1 MDLWWR
7 VRDST
12 SPPHEIS
19 RISQVWPCLRRPR
32 TAPQSGFASI
42 GVNGFRRSET
52 ASDRRGEAA
61 PGCQVHLLRLLP
73 FLFGGHRQLA
83 LENLALRH
91 QLAVYKRTVTRPRL
105 CRTDRFFWVTLARV
119 WAGWRQPLAIVT
131 PDTVLRWQGGAAS
144 ASTGPGSPADPP
156 EGARP
161 STPRSKS
168 WSCEWPPPTRS
179 GARREST
186 ASSSSSA
193 AT

>member
-1 MDLWWR
+1 MIYWWR

-61 PGCQVHLLRLLP
+61 PGCQVHLLRLHP

-83 LENLALRH
+83 LENFALRH
-91 QLAVYKRTVTRPRL
+91 RLAVYKRTVTRPRL
-105 CRTDRFFWVTLARV
+105 CRTDRQGRTRRTANRAAGARHDHLDS
-119 WAGWRQPLAIVT
+119 RS
-131 PDTVLRWQGGAAS
+131 R
-144 ASTGPGSPADPP
+144 SPASSLRPP
-156 EGARP
+156 GGVVQHRLVFTATNAPLRSSLLSLRP
-161 STPRSKS
+161 SSAENLVSPGKPDSRRM
-168 WSCEWPPPTRS
+168 PTLLP
-179 GARREST
+179 
-186 ASSSSSA
+186 
-193 AT
+193 